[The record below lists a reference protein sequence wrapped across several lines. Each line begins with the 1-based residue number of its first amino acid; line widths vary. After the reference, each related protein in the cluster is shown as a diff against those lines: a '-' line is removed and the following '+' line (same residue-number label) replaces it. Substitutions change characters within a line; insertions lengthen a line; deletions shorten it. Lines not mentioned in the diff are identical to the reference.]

1 MQSDIPTSASTRMI
15 LLHAAREALAP
26 MTDVILAKLG
36 YAIVD
41 PGDFEQMRSEQP
53 ELGPDMLLVDE
64 RRLVEATT
72 WSEDGDGEVPIVLL
86 TGQHGATGA
95 DRRIVGAVK
104 RPAGMHDLY
113 RLLQQVFEDNPRST
127 PRIATQLR
135 AQCSRGPRSWE
146 GRVVSLSENGC
157 LMRSPEEIP
166 LGQKIQLSVELP
178 RAGGIRVEAEAA
190 YQLLPDI
197 GLVFS
202 AVPAAQ
208 RQRIERFVAQSLLG

>member
-1 MQSDIPTSASTRMI
+1 MQSDSPTAAPTRMI

-26 MTDVILAKLG
+26 MTDVILSKLG
-36 YAIVD
+36 YWIVD
-41 PGDFEQMRSEQP
+41 PADFERMRSEQP
-53 ELGPDMLLVDE
+53 ELGPAMLLVDE

-113 RLLQQVFEDNPRST
+113 RLLQQVFEDTPRST

-135 AQCSRGPRSWE
+135 ARCSRGPRSWE

-178 RAGGIRVEAEAA
+178 RAGGILLEAEAA

-202 AVPAAQ
+202 AVPVAQ
-208 RQRIERFVAQSLLG
+208 RQTIERFVAQSLLG